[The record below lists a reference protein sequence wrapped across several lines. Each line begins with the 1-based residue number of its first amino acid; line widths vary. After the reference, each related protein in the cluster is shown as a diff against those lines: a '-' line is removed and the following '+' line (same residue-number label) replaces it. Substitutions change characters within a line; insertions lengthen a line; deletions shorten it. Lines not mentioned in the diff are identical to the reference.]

1 MNSLTPDQQRRRLT
15 IALSMAAL
23 AATGL
28 GCQPDGEPATSPLT
42 VYRQPADFASQRPT
56 LPVKRKPYNEWD
68 LRETVVDALSRIG
81 APAVPELRNRLTSND
96 AEVRAQ
102 AADVLGRIGPDANEA
117 IPELIILLDD
127 ESGPVRRSAA
137 RALGQIGP
145 AAEQAVPS
153 LMRVLE
159 DETLKKQTRDDN
171 DAE

>member
-1 MNSLTPDQQRRRLT
+1 
-15 IALSMAAL
+15 
-23 AATGL
+23 
-28 GCQPDGEPATSPLT
+28 
-42 VYRQPADFASQRPT
+42 
-56 LPVKRKPYNEWD
+56 
-68 LRETVVDALSRIG
+68 
-81 APAVPELRNRLTSND
+81 VPELRNRLTSND